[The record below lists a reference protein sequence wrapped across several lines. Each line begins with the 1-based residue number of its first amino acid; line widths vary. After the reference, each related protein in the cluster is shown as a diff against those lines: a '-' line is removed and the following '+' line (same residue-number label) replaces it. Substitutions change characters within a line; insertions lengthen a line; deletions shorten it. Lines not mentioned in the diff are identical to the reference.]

1 MMEAYFPNPLLLK
14 KKRPKLTI
22 ALIPELKKFRKLVD
36 EALEFY
42 FPPPGIYAH
51 RVRKAMEYSLLA
63 GGKRI
68 RPILCLWACRAVGGR
83 VTRALPAACAL
94 EYIHTYSLIHDD
106 LPALDNDD
114 YRRGRLSCHKKFG
127 EAMAILAGDALLSE
141 AFSLLSHKG
150 IMKKISDPIRL
161 EIIREVARASGIQG
175 MIAGQ
180 ETDLEA
186 ERKKV
191 SLAYLEYIH
200 RHKTGTLIIA
210 SLVCGGLVGGGT
222 VGELR
227 ALRKFGEKIGLLF
240 QIKDDLLNVEG
251 RPEVMGKGTGTDA
264 KKAKATYPGLL
275 GLEPSKTLAQRLLV
289 ESEDALG
296 IFGAK
301 ALPLIRLGNY
311 IFSRDQ

>member
-1 MMEAYFPNPLLLK
+1 
-14 KKRPKLTI
+14 LTI
-22 ALIPELKKFRKLVD
+22 PLIPELNKFRKLVD
-36 EALEFY
+36 EALEAY
-42 FPPPGIYAH
+42 FPQAEPYAH

-68 RPILCLWACRAVGGR
+68 RPILCLWACGAVGGR
-83 VTRALPAACAL
+83 VARALPVACAL

-141 AFSLLSHKG
+141 AFSLLSRRG
-150 IMKKISDPIRL
+150 VMKKISDRIRL
-161 EIIREVARASGIQG
+161 EVIQELARASGIHG

-191 SLAYLEYIH
+191 PLAYLEYSH
-200 RHKTGTLIIA
+200 QHKTGALIIA

-222 VGELR
+222 AGELR

-240 QIKDDLLNVEG
+240 QVKDDLLNVEG
-251 RPEVMGKGTGTDA
+251 KAEVMGKGTGTDEI
-264 KKAKATYPGLL
+264 KAKATYPGLL
-275 GLEPSKTLAQRLLV
+275 GLEPSKTLAQRLLI
-289 ESEDALG
+289 EGKDALG
-296 IFGAK
+296 LFGAK
-301 ALPLIRLGNY
+301 ALPLVRLGEY

>member
-1 MMEAYFPNPLLLK
+1 
-14 KKRPKLTI
+14 
-22 ALIPELKKFRKLVD
+22 
-36 EALEFY
+36 
-42 FPPPGIYAH
+42 
-51 RVRKAMEYSLLA
+51 MEYSLLA

-141 AFSLLSHKG
+141 AFSLLSRKG
-150 IMKKISDPIRL
+150 VMKKISDPIRL

-210 SLVCGGLVGGGT
+210 SLVCGGLAGGGT

-240 QIKDDLLNVEG
+240 QVKDDLLNVEG

>member
-1 MMEAYFPNPLLLK
+1 MTEACFPNPLLLK
-14 KKRPKLTI
+14 KKRTKLTI
-22 ALIPELKKFRKLVD
+22 PLIPELKKFRKLVD

-42 FPPPGIYAH
+42 FPPPETYAH

-150 IMKKISDPIRL
+150 VMKKISDPIRL

-222 VGELR
+222 AGELR

-251 RPEVMGKGTGTDA
+251 QARGHGKRNRDGCKKGQGYLSGTSGSGTIQD
-264 KKAKATYPGLL
+264 L
-275 GLEPSKTLAQRLLV
+275 GPKII
-289 ESEDALG
+289 G
-296 IFGAK
+296 
-301 ALPLIRLGNY
+301 
-311 IFSRDQ
+311 